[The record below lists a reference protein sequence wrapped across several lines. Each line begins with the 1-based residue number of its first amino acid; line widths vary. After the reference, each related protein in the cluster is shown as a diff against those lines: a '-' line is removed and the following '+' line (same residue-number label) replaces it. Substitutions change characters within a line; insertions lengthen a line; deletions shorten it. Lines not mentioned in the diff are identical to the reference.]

1 MRRKQHHSETAYNIR
16 LQKNKQEKEN
26 SEKANRLFGE
36 YDKISS
42 YPLALLSDRIASY
55 MPKDIRL
62 VSMVFF
68 PENRS
73 NAGAGTRSN
82 NANLI
87 IVKGKAEI
95 TGTVLL
101 FAQYLQEDK
110 LISKVDIIN
119 INNLKD
125 NGSYD
130 FELHIIL

>member
-1 MRRKQHHSETAYNIR
+1 
-16 LQKNKQEKEN
+16 
-26 SEKANRLFGE
+26 
-36 YDKISS
+36 
-42 YPLALLSDRIASY
+42 
-55 MPKDIRL
+55 
-62 VSMVFF
+62 MVFF